1 MPKAPLQHVST
12 LGIDIGKNS
21 FHMVGLDAR
30 GAIVLRQKLSRGQVE
45 QRLANIPSCLV
56 GMEACVGA
64 HHLSRQLLALGH
76 DVKLIPA
83 QFVIPFR
90 KSHKNDFRDAEAIAE
105 AVLRPTMR
113 FVPTKTV
120 EQLDLQALHR
130 VRSRLVSERTAV
142 VNQIRAFLL
151 ERGIAVRQRPR
162 SLRQALPDILAQR
175 TDVLTPRMTHMT
187 EGLMRDWHHLDERI
201 EAVTGEIEALVAA
214 DEACQRLMSV
224 PGVGPIIASAM
235 VASIGNGAAFR
246 RGRDFGAW
254 LGLVPRQISTGDR
267 TVLGRLSKRGNSYLR
282 SLLIQAAKVLLLW
295 PAKWRQHGFGE
306 WLAAASMRLHH
317 NVLAAALANKLAR
330 IAWSVLSQNR
340 VYEPR
345 AAAVAG

>member
-1 MPKAPLQHVST
+1 MPTVPLHHVAT

-21 FHMVGLDAR
+21 LHLIGLDVR

-45 QRLANIPSCLV
+45 ARLANMPACLL

-64 HHLSRQLLALGH
+64 HHLSRQVLGLGH

-83 QFVIPFR
+83 QFVAPFR

-105 AVLRPTMR
+105 AVQRPTMR

-120 EQLDLQALHR
+120 KQLDLQALHR
-130 VRSRLVSERTAV
+130 VRARLVSQRTAV

-151 ERGIAVRQRPR
+151 ERGIAVRQRLR

-175 TDVLTPRMTHMT
+175 TDVLTPRMTHLI
-187 EGLMRDWHHLDERI
+187 EGLMQDWQHLDGRI
-201 EAVTGEIEALVAA
+201 DAVTSEIEALVAA
-214 DEACQRLMSV
+214 DEACQRLISV

-235 VASIGNGAAFR
+235 VATIGNGAAFQ

-267 TVLGRLSKRGNSYLR
+267 TVLGRLSKRGNSYL
-282 SLLIQAAKVLLLW
+282 
-295 PAKWRQHGFGE
+295 
-306 WLAAASMRLHH
+306 
-317 NVLAAALANKLAR
+317 
-330 IAWSVLSQNR
+330 
-340 VYEPR
+340 
-345 AAAVAG
+345 